1 MPRVVCLVQ
10 EHTKAIG
17 DHSSSY
23 LLSEM
28 AGDLRDLLAH
38 WFSPSLLD
46 IQQLTWESPCDI
58 MEKVS
63 GRGLG
68 VLVGKCCDFDVF

>member
-1 MPRVVCLVQ
+1 MSCVVCLVQ

-28 AGDLRDLLAH
+28 AGDLRDLLSQ

-63 GRGLG
+63 GWGLG
-68 VLVGKCCDFDVF
+68 ALVGKCCDFDVC